1 MVKGGQIKIS
11 THYLGIPAVHLKKDM
26 YRHLK
31 WKVVK
36 SVSQSKNERAVA
48 CKLQNFETCSTRRG
62 LQQRVLPKNH
72 DNQLLSNLF
81 SSLRVAEA
89 CYIREQPGMSELLHR
104 APLETSFIILQLINT
119 ICIIVVVIF
128 SVHALFLRLLC
139 SNDLLG

>member
-1 MVKGGQIKIS
+1 MDTVTEGKTWDIAGGGKVSGGGSSTVWGLGLVKGGYIKIKIKIKVGGLS
-11 THYLGIPAVHLKKDM
+11 LTNGQGWIDQDLNTLPWETSCPSEERYM

-48 CKLQNFETCSTRRG
+48 CKLQNFETCSTRGCNRG
-62 LQQRVLPKNH
+62 CYQKND

-89 CYIREQPGMSELLHR
+89 C
-104 APLETSFIILQLINT
+104 
-119 ICIIVVVIF
+119 
-128 SVHALFLRLLC
+128 
-139 SNDLLG
+139 